1 MEAAERR
8 AAGPELR
15 PPSSSFSGP
24 VHRAR
29 APSIGHLQRSQSMIP
44 QRRPSRTAR
53 ERIVTNCLL
62 YQNVGE
68 LQHMIKQSAKERL
81 QLERQVA
88 HLHQAIRLQ
97 KERIEHEYRLRL
109 RDVEDRLKEQESQL
123 TQLQK
128 DLDDRCEIS
137 ADLERQLLEALEQK
151 IEVEAQNATLEEEVT
166 RLRTA
171 ETELRV
177 RSAELEAAR
186 GEASALEALVGHL
199 RQAADQRRLLERQH
213 AQALQEVRA
222 AKAAAAA
229 AKGSAEAAQQLT
241 IQTLES
247 RVRELQKKCELQNV
261 LHEELVLEMAALRR
275 QQMQQQRTRSA
286 RESWRAGRSLSAEVV
301 PSDLG
306 DRTSLQISDHLLLE
320 AERSS
325 SSSPRGGSSGGA
337 RSASPLMDAITTVT
351 TTSSSSRPF
360 LELARSAGTDAL
372 SQLAAAAAASGGATG
387 TPSLTCS
394 SGKQS
399 AELSVTGASPA
410 TTSTTREVDRILAR
424 IQQDNRVLA
433 ELEKSRATIGSP
445 VSVANLERLRQNIE
459 AGEAASYG
467 MTTTGADSLSASVA
481 ALLLQSQ
488 LKSSFSSPAIDQ
500 LSIEPH
506 RTTSQLCSQLR
517 PRALQRSTV
526 TMQELDGLM
535 AKLEQDNR
543 ILAELD
549 KKRSCLGSSC
559 GLLPSRLCGP
569 STSAALST
577 SLSSTLSLSGG
588 GGVTTSSLAPVA
600 ASRSSLAQRNASLT
614 LPSLPPNGIVHS
626 AAVSTAIQQQQQQQ
640 LQQQQLQLQHLLQ
653 QQQSQPPVTPRLH
666 IDAQTAQALAVA
678 SSQQHNQ
685 QPLATTPQQQ
695 LSAHQQQVEED
706 PLGVDSVEFLDLPG
720 RGRCR
725 VYVARYS
732 YDPLKQSPNEHPE
745 AELFLSA
752 GDYILIFG
760 EMDED
765 GFFNGEL
772 LDGRKGLVPS
782 NFVEKLTGE
791 DLLEFQTSILYGNRD
806 SDDSSAS
813 VSYAPDLDNLAGS
826 DEQHRLPPEDF
837 HRMNDYIDLEDIE
850 EVDEDALSE
859 TERENDGTGGAAG
872 FPVPPPQ
879 RLVLE
884 RQLNKSVLIGW
895 LPPDVVLGSLEAYHV
910 YVDGVLKAT
919 VRSGHRTRALLE
931 GVDAAQ
937 PHRISVRSVL
947 TSGQH
952 SRDAACTIVIGKN
965 VPLAPSCV
973 KASNITSTTAT
984 ISWLPS
990 NSNFSHVVA
999 VNSVE
1004 MKSLKPGTFRH
1015 LVTGLAPNTS
1025 YRVSVR
1031 AKPGRLLMSSA
1042 AAALTGATSSA
1053 DEHAKGA
1060 EPRKLASLLTSFV
1073 DFRTLPKGIP
1083 DPPVDVQVEAGP
1095 QEGTVLVTWLPVT
1108 INALG
1113 TSNGAAVTGYAVY
1126 AAGKKVTEV
1135 DSPTGDHALLDVAS
1149 LLPLHTRAITVR
1161 TRAGDSLSVDSLPVV
1176 VPDEYVHPTRTSK
1189 SAERVEENHS
1199 ELSDIV
1205 EELEDEM
1212 MENGELGHRGARGS
1226 RGVQGPGGRKHH
1238 HHHHHHHQQP
1248 QQQQQNMQQQQQ
1260 PVMHHTQPQHHQMHQ
1275 MHQTGG
1281 HPQYQQQVNMH
1292 QPAPQQPPVAQRR
1305 QMTQQP
1311 MHQGVGG
1318 VHHHGVRRSEKRNS
1332 AGQLII
1338 EPEDALSD
1346 KEIYPYYGPS
1356 GMPMDMAKDSEGGGL
1371 GVVDNYSEEEFA
1383 KYDMGPR
1390 GGAPRPAA
1398 RHQVPGRYHGGG
1410 GGGPRG
1416 GVDQHGGGMAYQERP
1431 RPTSPTPPSRAMRP
1445 MVDDEPPPARGT
1457 YGRQSGTGRGSGG
1470 QRQPRVRWFVALFDY
1485 DPQTMS
1491 PNPDTADE
1499 ELPFQEGDL
1508 IKIYGGKDQD
1518 GFYKGE
1524 CNGRI
1529 GFVPCNMVS
1538 EVHMDNET
1546 NEPPRS
1552 RPAQHR
1558 GNDSWGGVMRPQPKR
1573 MVALYDYD
1581 PAELSPNPDPFSEL
1595 AFSTGDVI
1603 YVYGDMDEDGF
1614 FFGEL
1619 RGQQGLV
1626 PSNFLT
1632 EAPPDY
1638 ATNDGSGQ
1646 RGPSRHG
1653 SLQQQHKA
1661 SLTNR
1666 TSESPTVVMTFGAS
1680 PPLEAV
1686 DPEVEAAVSTSLKE
1700 STEVAEA
1707 APKGRI
1713 RRPLRT
1719 RLLGRRA
1726 ATGRHRRTTGRRSS
1740 SNTTTTSSTSSTSSS
1755 TSNNTPTSSR
1765 TSSGGW
1771 ARAVGRSSRPTT
1783 STGHRT
1789 SSAPPR
1795 TRPGRS
1801 WAQRSDGETL
1811 LLPAR
1816 RRACLQTRQLKR
1828 RRALT
1833 PPRRS
1838 SSPVVVNGKQS
1849 PVPATPV
1856 AESPVPPPALPQP
1869 RPKKKGRFR
1878 FLHALK
1884 RLFGVKGKRG
1894 SAPPPV
1900 P

>member
-1 MEAAERR
+1 MSQVDAVDGEDLSPEEMLKWRQTHIYDAAYQDSLRKDAIAATAKAAVWQQMISKKNKVRPPKLPEGSYKAIFRIRGGFNASRFSHFQLSKLLCTTAGLPATMELRQDVVTINATTNTVTLSTESYDRLTKYLAIKSLMVNGQEHEVTSYSVPNSETCKGIIYIDRVCLGEVIEEKDLLPTLRECNPEMHFLEARRMGKTSDAVLVTFLGTKVPFWVKYEMAMLRCKPFRQRMEACTRCWTVGHRPDVCPTNKEETCRKCGTVNPPPDHVCIPKCVLCSGSHETGSLQCA
-8 AAGPELR
+8 LR
-15 PPSSSFSGP
+15 YKPKTPLPKVDKTPPSPKTKPPLPTKKQGPPPKKKQEEDWPSLSAASPSHKSSP
-24 VHRAR
+24 
-29 APSIGHLQRSQSMIP
+29 P
-44 QRRPSRTAR
+44 
-53 ERIVTNCLL
+53 
-62 YQNVGE
+62 
-68 LQHMIKQSAKERL
+68 
-81 QLERQVA
+81 
-88 HLHQAIRLQ
+88 QAIRLQ

-229 AKGSAEAAQQLT
+229 AKGSAEAAHLLT

-351 TTSSSSRPF
+351 TTTSSSSRPF
-360 LELARSAGTDAL
+360 LDMARSAGTDAL
-372 SQLAAAAAASGGATG
+372 SQLAAAAAASASGGAAG

-394 SGKQS
+394 SVLTVYFQRDPRRITFSECKQS
-399 AELSVTGASPA
+399 AELSVTRASPA

-506 RTTSQLCSQLR
+506 RTSQLCSQLR

-588 GGVTTSSLAPVA
+588 GGTTSSLAPVA
-600 ASRSSLAQRNASLT
+600 ASRSSLAHRNASLT

-626 AAVSTAIQQQQQQQ
+626 AAVSTAIQQQQQQ

-653 QQQSQPPVTPRLH
+653 QQQSQPPVTPTPRLH

-685 QPLATTPQQQ
+685 QPLATPPQQQ

-745 AELFLSA
+745 AELRSIVMA
-752 GDYILIFG
+752 K
-760 EMDED
+760 
-765 GFFNGEL
+765 NC
-772 LDGRKGLVPS
+772 
-782 NFVEKLTGE
+782 E

-1042 AAALTGATSSA
+1042 AAALTACSPRSS
-1053 DEHAKGA
+1053 
-1060 EPRKLASLLTSFV
+1060 

-1126 AAGKKVTEV
+1126 AAGKKVTEI

-1212 MENGELGHRGARGS
+1212 MENGE
-1226 RGVQGPGGRKHH
+1226 
-1238 HHHHHHHQQP
+1238 
-1248 QQQQQNMQQQQQ
+1248 
-1260 PVMHHTQPQHHQMHQ
+1260 MHQ
-1275 MHQTGG
+1275 MHQPGG
-1281 HPQYQQQVNMH
+1281 HQQYQQPVNMH

-1305 QMTQQP
+1305 QMAQQP

-1390 GGAPRPAA
+1390 GGAPRPAT

-1416 GVDQHGGGMAYQERP
+1416 GVDQHGGGGMAYQERP

-1546 NEPPRS
+1546 NEPMRS

-1646 RGPSRHG
+1646 RG
-1653 SLQQQHKA
+1653 
-1661 SLTNR
+1661 
-1666 TSESPTVVMTFGAS
+1666 
-1680 PPLEAV
+1680 
-1686 DPEVEAAVSTSLKE
+1686 
-1700 STEVAEA
+1700 
-1707 APKGRI
+1707 
-1713 RRPLRT
+1713 
-1719 RLLGRRA
+1719 
-1726 ATGRHRRTTGRRSS
+1726 
-1740 SNTTTTSSTSSTSSS
+1740 
-1755 TSNNTPTSSR
+1755 
-1765 TSSGGW
+1765 
-1771 ARAVGRSSRPTT
+1771 
-1783 STGHRT
+1783 
-1789 SSAPPR
+1789 
-1795 TRPGRS
+1795 
-1801 WAQRSDGETL
+1801 
-1811 LLPAR
+1811 
-1816 RRACLQTRQLKR
+1816 
-1828 RRALT
+1828 AL
-1833 PPRRS
+1833 
-1838 SSPVVVNGKQS
+1838 
-1849 PVPATPV
+1849 
-1856 AESPVPPPALPQP
+1856 
-1869 RPKKKGRFR
+1869 
-1878 FLHALK
+1878 
-1884 RLFGVKGKRG
+1884 
-1894 SAPPPV
+1894 
-1900 P
+1900 

>member
-1 MEAAERR
+1 MENSSMAAR
-8 AAGPELR
+8 GWCLPTLSK
-15 PPSSSFSGP
+15 SSL
-24 VHRAR
+24 AR
-29 APSIGHLQRSQSMIP
+29 TCLSS
-44 QRRPSRTAR
+44 RRPSCTATATRTTA
-53 ERIVTNCLL
+53 
-62 YQNVGE
+62 
-68 LQHMIKQSAKERL
+68 
-81 QLERQVA
+81 
-88 HLHQAIRLQ
+88 
-97 KERIEHEYRLRL
+97 
-109 RDVEDRLKEQESQL
+109 
-123 TQLQK
+123 
-128 DLDDRCEIS
+128 
-137 ADLERQLLEALEQK
+137 AL
-151 IEVEAQNATLEEEVT
+151 
-166 RLRTA
+166 
-171 ETELRV
+171 
-177 RSAELEAAR
+177 
-186 GEASALEALVGHL
+186 ASAT
-199 RQAADQRRLLERQH
+199 RQ
-213 AQALQEVRA
+213 
-222 AKAAAAA
+222 
-229 AKGSAEAAQQLT
+229 T
-241 IQTLES
+241 
-247 RVRELQKKCELQNV
+247 
-261 LHEELVLEMAALRR
+261 
-275 QQMQQQRTRSA
+275 
-286 RESWRAGRSLSAEVV
+286 W
-301 PSDLG
+301 
-306 DRTSLQISDHLLLE
+306 
-320 AERSS
+320 
-325 SSSPRGGSSGGA
+325 
-337 RSASPLMDAITTVT
+337 TTWT
-351 TTSSSSRPF
+351 
-360 LELARSAGTDAL
+360 
-372 SQLAAAAAASGGATG
+372 
-387 TPSLTCS
+387 
-394 SGKQS
+394 
-399 AELSVTGASPA
+399 
-410 TTSTTREVDRILAR
+410 
-424 IQQDNRVLA
+424 
-433 ELEKSRATIGSP
+433 
-445 VSVANLERLRQNIE
+445 
-459 AGEAASYG
+459 
-467 MTTTGADSLSASVA
+467 
-481 ALLLQSQ
+481 
-488 LKSSFSSPAIDQ
+488 
-500 LSIEPH
+500 
-506 RTTSQLCSQLR
+506 
-517 PRALQRSTV
+517 
-526 TMQELDGLM
+526 
-535 AKLEQDNR
+535 
-543 ILAELD
+543 
-549 KKRSCLGSSC
+549 
-559 GLLPSRLCGP
+559 
-569 STSAALST
+569 
-577 SLSSTLSLSGG
+577 
-588 GGVTTSSLAPVA
+588 
-600 ASRSSLAQRNASLT
+600 
-614 LPSLPPNGIVHS
+614 
-626 AAVSTAIQQQQQQQ
+626 
-640 LQQQQLQLQHLLQ
+640 
-653 QQQSQPPVTPRLH
+653 
-666 IDAQTAQALAVA
+666 
-678 SSQQHNQ
+678 
-685 QPLATTPQQQ
+685 
-695 LSAHQQQVEED
+695 
-706 PLGVDSVEFLDLPG
+706 
-720 RGRCR
+720 
-725 VYVARYS
+725 
-732 YDPLKQSPNEHPE
+732 
-745 AELFLSA
+745 
-752 GDYILIFG
+752 
-760 EMDED
+760 
-765 GFFNGEL
+765 
-772 LDGRKGLVPS
+772 
-782 NFVEKLTGE
+782 
-791 DLLEFQTSILYGNRD
+791 
-806 SDDSSAS
+806 
-813 VSYAPDLDNLAGS
+813 GS

-1212 MENGELGHRGARGS
+1212 MENGELGHRGARATLWRNGDRWPSS
-1226 RGVQGPGGRKHH
+1226 RCTR
-1238 HHHHHHHQQP
+1238 
-1248 QQQQQNMQQQQQ
+1248 
-1260 PVMHHTQPQHHQMHQ
+1260 
-1275 MHQTGG
+1275 
-1281 HPQYQQQVNMH
+1281 
-1292 QPAPQQPPVAQRR
+1292 
-1305 QMTQQP
+1305 
-1311 MHQGVGG
+1311 GVGG

-1390 GGAPRPAA
+1390 GGVPRPAA

-1558 GNDSWGGVMRPQPKR
+1558 GK
-1573 MVALYDYD
+1573 
-1581 PAELSPNPDPFSEL
+1581 E
-1595 AFSTGDVI
+1595 
-1603 YVYGDMDEDGF
+1603 
-1614 FFGEL
+1614 
-1619 RGQQGLV
+1619 
-1626 PSNFLT
+1626 
-1632 EAPPDY
+1632 
-1638 ATNDGSGQ
+1638 
-1646 RGPSRHG
+1646 
-1653 SLQQQHKA
+1653 
-1661 SLTNR
+1661 
-1666 TSESPTVVMTFGAS
+1666 
-1680 PPLEAV
+1680 
-1686 DPEVEAAVSTSLKE
+1686 SLK
-1700 STEVAEA
+1700 
-1707 APKGRI
+1707 I
-1713 RRPLRT
+1713 
-1719 RLLGRRA
+1719 
-1726 ATGRHRRTTGRRSS
+1726 
-1740 SNTTTTSSTSSTSSS
+1740 N
-1755 TSNNTPTSSR
+1755 
-1765 TSSGGW
+1765 
-1771 ARAVGRSSRPTT
+1771 
-1783 STGHRT
+1783 
-1789 SSAPPR
+1789 
-1795 TRPGRS
+1795 
-1801 WAQRSDGETL
+1801 
-1811 LLPAR
+1811 
-1816 RRACLQTRQLKR
+1816 
-1828 RRALT
+1828 
-1833 PPRRS
+1833 
-1838 SSPVVVNGKQS
+1838 
-1849 PVPATPV
+1849 
-1856 AESPVPPPALPQP
+1856 
-1869 RPKKKGRFR
+1869 
-1878 FLHALK
+1878 
-1884 RLFGVKGKRG
+1884 
-1894 SAPPPV
+1894 
-1900 P
+1900 